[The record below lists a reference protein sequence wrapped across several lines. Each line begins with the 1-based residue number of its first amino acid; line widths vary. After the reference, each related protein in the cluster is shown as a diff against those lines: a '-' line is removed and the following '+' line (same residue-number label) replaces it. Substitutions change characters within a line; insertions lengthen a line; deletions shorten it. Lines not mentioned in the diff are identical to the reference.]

1 MIPMETTLYDFYD
14 IVSPDAGAMIESLR
28 AYGYHLET
36 SIADIIDNSISAD
49 AHNIWVDCLW
59 DGENSIISI
68 KDDGFGMSE
77 ATLKNAMRPGSK
89 NPLQERD
96 PKDLGRFGLG
106 LKTASFSQCRKLT
119 VGSKTENSE
128 LALRCW
134 DLDYVN
140 LCGEWRLAKPNDNNI
155 PSVFSELEAMKSGT
169 IVLWEKIDRLTKG
182 TAADNTKHQDLFFEQ
197 LDILKKHLAMV
208 FHRFLEKPHGLK
220 IFLNG
225 KEIKPWDP
233 FLRNHQ
239 STQRL
244 PLGYIKYCGKQIIVT
259 PYILPHR
266 SKLDDKSF
274 EQAGGPGGWNERQG
288 FYLYRNERLIVPGDW
303 FGLVCRKG
311 QPIRKEQFTKL
322 ARIMVDIP
330 NSFDGDWKI
339 DVKKSV
345 ARPPNLIRSDFQHIA
360 RLTLKEAIKVYKYRG
375 KVDKRPDSSFIFPWA
390 TSVQHGT
397 YHYSI
402 NRNHPLVLDILQ
414 KSGDNKKKIQAML
427 RMIEETVPVPLIILN
442 GSNNP
447 DKIQRP
453 FEDTPHEELKI
464 VLEEIWKSLID
475 NGMSREDAKKRLQYM
490 EPFSDYPD
498 FVNNFI
504 QNYAGET

>member
-1 MIPMETTLYDFYD
+1 METTLYDFYD

-36 SIADIIDNSISAD
+36 SIADIIDNSISAE
-49 AHNIWVDCLW
+49 ARNVWIECSW
-59 DGENSIISI
+59 DGEKSTIAIR
-68 KDDGFGMSE
+68 DDGHGMSE
-77 ATLKNAMRPGSK
+77 EVLINAMRPGSK

-119 VGSKTENSE
+119 VGSKAENSDT
-128 LALRCW
+128 AIRCW

-140 LCGEWRLAKPNDNNI
+140 LCGEWRLARPNNGDI
-155 PSVFSELEAMKSGT
+155 PSVFSALDDMKSGT
-169 IVLWEKIDRLTKG
+169 IVLWEKIDRLTKE
-182 TAADNTKHQDLFFEQ
+182 TNTDNKKHQDLFFEQ
-197 LDILKKHLAMV
+197 LDILKNHLAMV
-208 FHRFLEKPHGLK
+208 FHRFLEKANGLK

-225 KEIKPWDP
+225 KEIKAWDP

-244 PLGYIKYCGKQIIVT
+244 PLGYIEYSGKQIIVT

-288 FYLYRNERLIVPGDW
+288 FYLYRNERLIVAGDW

-345 ARPPNLIRSDFQHIA
+345 ARPPNLIRGDFQHIS

-375 KVDKRPDSSFIFPWA
+375 KVDKRPDSSFTFPWS
-390 TSVQHGT
+390 TSIQHGI

-402 NRNHPLVLDILQ
+402 NRNHPLVLDILRN
-414 KSGDNKKKIQAML
+414 SGDNKKKIQALL
-427 RMIEETVPVPLIILN
+427 RIIEETVPVPLIILN

-453 FEDTPHEELKI
+453 FEDTPHEMKS
-464 VLEEIWKSLID
+464 VLEEIWKSLIES
-475 NGMSREDAKKRLQYM
+475 GTTKEDAKKRLQFM

-504 QNYAGET
+504 QDHTGES